1 MGVCAVKGTFP
12 NDTENEKLTTKTQV
26 EPEKT
31 ENQGTD
37 ITKTAFQTPEDL
49 FAYDPKLKGVDKN
62 WGKAAPLDSI
72 AKTKKAL
79 EEKKYK
85 VDVVEKGEDALKLL
99 KSLDVKDSSI
109 YVAGSTTLS
118 QIGFTTF
125 LQENKDWA
133 KRNIKAESVAAQ
145 QAGDMNKAGQ
155 LMKEGQV
162 ADVFFS
168 SVASLAETGEIH
180 VVCASGTR
188 TGGFLTA
195 GKLVIVVGSNK
206 IAKDLESALQRTR
219 EYALPLESAR
229 ARIAYASWGVTESS
243 INYETILRGGNP
255 FGAPR
260 LHVIIVKEPIGF

>member
-1 MGVCAVKGTFP
+1 MCGKGAFP
-12 NDTENEKLTTKTQV
+12 NETEKITTTKTDV
-26 EPEKT
+26 EKHEDQ
-31 ENQGTD
+31 NID
-37 ITKTAFQTPEDL
+37 ITKKAFQTPEDL
-49 FAYDPKLKGVDKN
+49 FGYDPKLNGVDKS
-62 WGKAAPLDSI
+62 WGKGASLESI

-85 VDVVEKGEDALKLL
+85 VDVVETGEDALKLL
-99 KSLDVKDSSI
+99 KTLDVKASSI

-125 LQENKDWA
+125 LQESKDWA
-133 KRNIKAESVAAQ
+133 KRNIKAETVAAQ
-145 QAGDMNKAGQ
+145 QAGDMTKASQ
-155 LMKEGQV
+155 LMKEGQM

-188 TGGFLTA
+188 TGGFITS
-195 GKLVIVVGSNK
+195 GKLVLVVGSNK

-219 EYALPLESAR
+219 EYVLPLESAR
-229 ARIAYASWGVTESS
+229 ARIVCKLGSS
-243 INYETILRGGNP
+243 INYETVLYGENP

-260 LHVIIVKEPIGF
+260 VHIILIKESIGY

>member
-1 MGVCAVKGTFP
+1 MCGKGAFP
-12 NDTENEKLTTKTQV
+12 NETEKITTTKTDV
-26 EPEKT
+26 EKHEDQ
-31 ENQGTD
+31 NID
-37 ITKTAFQTPEDL
+37 ITKPDFPTPEDL
-49 FAYDPKLKGVDKN
+49 FAYDPKLNGVDKS
-62 WGKAAPLDSI
+62 WGKGASLESI

-85 VDVVEKGEDALKLL
+85 VDVVETGEDALKLL
-99 KSLDVKDSSI
+99 KTLDVKASSI

-125 LQENKDWA
+125 LQESKDWA
-133 KRNIKAESVAAQ
+133 KRNIKAETVAAQ
-145 QAGDMNKAGQ
+145 QAGDMTKASQ
-155 LMKEGQV
+155 LMKEGQM

-188 TGGFLTA
+188 TGGFITS
-195 GKLVIVVGSNK
+195 GKLVLVVGSNK

-219 EYALPLESAR
+219 EYVLPLESAR
-229 ARIAYASWGVTESS
+229 ARIAYASWGVTGSS
-243 INYETILRGGNP
+243 INYETVLYGENP

-260 LHVIIVKEPIGF
+260 VHIILIKEPIGY